1 MEGRTGSLSSI
12 SVLSEP
18 QGGQD
23 WPVVAPTW
31 SQLGNR
37 EGFQQLLSPV
47 SLSTSI
53 PTLGVALDSVLVVHF
68 CSWSSRGP
76 LS

>member
-12 SVLSEP
+12 SVLSVP

-37 EGFQQLLSPV
+37 DLSNFDHQFP
-47 SLSTSI
+47 S
-53 PTLGVALDSVLVVHF
+53 ALAS
-68 CSWSSRGP
+68 P
-76 LS
+76 L